1 MMTKFVRV
9 FLQNCFAD
17 FFLLTL
23 GVSSQLLF
31 VTENDVK
38 IWSILINYE
47 IIPFIMNLLNS
58 RYAYSN
64 LNIEFWYTS
73 LWRCTIHFNNENWP
87 LNYEFWFQGKEKE
100 LTVTTPQNLVGKLA
114 MILKVYRSFFSPSLF
129 TSISPFLVFYFN
141 CISIFKRRSL
151 LRFYLGLT

>member
-23 GVSSQLLF
+23 GVSPQLLF

-38 IWSILINYE
+38 IWPILINYE
-47 IIPFIMNLLNS
+47 IILFIMNLLNS

-64 LNIEFWYTS
+64 LNIEF
-73 LWRCTIHFNNENWP
+73 
-87 LNYEFWFQGKEKE
+87 
-100 LTVTTPQNLVGKLA
+100 
-114 MILKVYRSFFSPSLF
+114 
-129 TSISPFLVFYFN
+129 
-141 CISIFKRRSL
+141 
-151 LRFYLGLT
+151 